1 MHLTRRMLLA
11 AAAATGLL
19 AGAPALFA
27 ADLPEGGT
35 VEAVENTKGPLKIA
49 FMAFQNNPFW
59 IPVTEGAKAAADYL
73 KDKDVQVDYVD
84 LGDSL
89 NAEAVIAG
97 IESAVA
103 QQYDGIVTVPI
114 FDGTER
120 AINEATE
127 AGVPVFN
134 IIAEGSIPSERLAF
148 IGQDAT
154 AAGAQLGELIA
165 TKLGGKGKVG
175 VITGYFG
182 AVQHNQRM
190 SGAVDYLKANAPEI
204 EIIGPFENQDKAEV
218 AYSLVQDMYTANPDL
233 ALVYVTA
240 GGPFGAAKAI
250 KDLGLTGKVGV
261 VGYDHT
267 PDNMEYITS
276 GEMWAL
282 IDQAPFQQAF
292 DSTVMLY
299 NSLVTGEPPA
309 EKVIRVDGNI
319 VTPDGPMN

>member
-11 AAAATGLL
+11 AAAAGALL
-19 AGAPALFA
+19 AGAPALLA

-134 IIAEGSIPSERLAF
+134 IIAEGSVPSERLAF

-154 AAGAQLGELIA
+154 DAGEQLGAFIA
-165 TKLGGKGKVG
+165 EKLGGKGKVG

-240 GGPFGAAKAI
+240 GGPVRRREGDQGPRADRQGRRRRLRPHPRQHGVHPLGRDVGADRPGAVPA
-250 KDLGLTGKVGV
+250 GLRLDG
-261 VGYDHT
+261 H
-267 PDNMEYITS
+267 
-276 GEMWAL
+276 AL
-282 IDQAPFQQAF
+282 QLP
-292 DSTVMLY
+292 
-299 NSLVTGEPPA
+299 
-309 EKVIRVDGNI
+309 RHR
-319 VTPDGPMN
+319 